1 MLEEFDEDV
10 YVYSMGTDME
20 VGDVIQIDRDG
31 YYRIVGI
38 DRVEQTAFIT
48 RHED

>member
-10 YVYSMGTDME
+10 YVYSMHTDME
-20 VGDVIQIDRDG
+20 VGDVIQIDKDG

-38 DRVEQTAFIT
+38 DRVAQTAFIT